1 MHVTVHD
8 DINAI
13 LVEERFVLSSE
24 YFTFFVVGVTCAV
37 HRNAELNHQPW
48 SARAVDSSQIVGEP
62 LELQRVRPGVQAC
75 EVGGA
80 VRA

>member
-24 YFTFFVVGVTCAV
+24 YLPLHVVTCVRAV
-37 HRNAELNHQPW
+37 YWHVELDHQPW

>member
-1 MHVTVHD
+1 MHMTVHD
-8 DINAI
+8 NINAI

-24 YFTFFVVGVTCAV
+24 YLPFFVVGVTCAIHWHAV
-37 HRNAELNHQPW
+37 LNHQTW
-48 SARAVDSSQIVGEP
+48 SAGAVDSRQIVGEP
-62 LELQRVRPGVQAC
+62 LELQRVRPSVQAC